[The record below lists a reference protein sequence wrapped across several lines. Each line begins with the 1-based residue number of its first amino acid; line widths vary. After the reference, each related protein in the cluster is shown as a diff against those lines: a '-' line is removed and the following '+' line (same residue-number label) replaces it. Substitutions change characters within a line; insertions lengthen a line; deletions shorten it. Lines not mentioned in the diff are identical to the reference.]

1 MEKRHIVQLSE
12 GQRAALEQ
20 RFAGPLTLRQ
30 RNRVQVL
37 LRADRG
43 ETDGGIAE
51 ELGISTGTVANIR
64 RRFATEGCDA
74 ALIEKPRRGVPAKL
88 DGKAEA
94 IVVAL
99 ACSKAPGGRARWTAK
114 LLAHRLVELQVVE
127 SISDDTIL
135 RVLKKTRSS
144 RGRSGRGA
152 SRRG

>member
-1 MEKRHIVQLSE
+1 MEKRHVVRLTDD
-12 GQRAALEQ
+12 QRAALEE

-43 ETDGGIAE
+43 ETDGEIAE
-51 ELGISTGTVANIR
+51 GLGISAGTVFNTR
-64 RRFATEGCDA
+64 RRFAAESLDSALTER
-74 ALIEKPRRGVPAKL
+74 PRRGVPAKL

-94 IVVAL
+94 MVIAL
-99 ACSKAPGGRARWTAK
+99 ACSKAPDGRARWTAK
-114 LLAHRLVELQVVE
+114 MLANRLVELEVVE
-127 SISDDTIL
+127 SISDDTVL